1 MPSDAATAVEVL
13 TWAVETFGA
22 SFAIATGSQ
31 KEGMVVVDLASKI
44 SQGVRIFTLDTGR
57 SPQETFQIM
66 DVVRERYGA
75 VVEILRRVSFA

>member
-1 MPSDAATAVEVL
+1 VAVL

-22 SFAIATGSQ
+22 SFAIVTSYQ
-31 KEGMVVVDLASKI
+31 KEGMVVVDPASKI

-57 SPQETFQIM
+57 LPRATFQMM

-75 VVEILRRVSFA
+75 VVEILRPVSFA